1 MSSCSFRSGEPP
13 VVRLL
18 GNKDTVN
25 KMRDLRMK
33 AEDYEVVKVIGR
45 GAFGEVQLVRHKS
58 SRRVYAMK
66 LLSKFEMIKR
76 SDSAFF
82 WEERD
87 IMAFANS
94 PWVVQLFYAFQDDRY
109 LYMVMEYM
117 PGGDLVNLMSNYD
130 VPEKWA
136 RFYTAEVV
144 LALDA
149 IHSMGFIHRDVKPD
163 NMLLDK
169 AGHLKLADF
178 GTCMK
183 MNKEGMVRCDTAV
196 GTPDYI
202 SPEVLKSQG
211 GDGYY
216 GRECD
221 WWSVGVFL
229 YEMLVGDT
237 PFYAD
242 SLVGTYSKIMNHKN
256 SLTFPDDNDIS
267 KEAKNLICAFLTDR
281 EVRLGRNG
289 VEEIK
294 RHLFFKNDQW
304 AWETLRDTVAP
315 VVPDLSSDID
325 TSNFDDLEEDKGEEE
340 TFPIPKAFVGNQL
353 PFVGFTYYSNRRY
366 LAASAENSNDN
377 RTGPTVDKSVLENMQ
392 KMIYELEEQLHNEM
406 QLKDEME
413 QKCRS
418 SNIKLDK
425 IMKELD
431 EEGNQR
437 KNLETTVS
445 QIEKE
450 KMVLQHKINEY
461 QRKFEQ
467 ENERRRNVENEV
479 STLKDQMED
488 LKKIS
493 QHSQIS
499 SEKITQLQKQ
509 LEEAND
515 LLRTES
521 DTAARLRKG
530 NTEMSKSLSQLE
542 SLNRELQERCRV
554 LESTKLQVEK
564 DYYQL
569 QAALE
574 SERRDKSHGSEMI
587 GELQVRITTL
597 QEEVKN
603 VKNNLERV
611 EAERKQVQDML
622 NHSEKEKNNLE
633 IDLNYK
639 LKSLQD
645 RLEQEVNEHKV
656 TKARLT
662 DKHQSIEEARSV
674 AMCEMEKKVK
684 EERAAREKAE
694 NRIVQAEKQCSMLDF
709 DLKQSQ
715 QKLEHLLE
723 QKERLEDEVKNL
735 TFKLEQETNKRIMAQ
750 NELKAQAFEADN
762 LKGSE
767 KQLKQEINTLL
778 EAKRLLEFESAQLT
792 KQYRGNECQMRE
804 LQDQLEAE
812 QYFSTLY
819 KTQVKELKEEIDE
832 KNKETQRKMQE
843 LQNEKE
849 TLTTQLDL
857 AETKAES
864 ERLARALLEEQ
875 YFELSQ
881 ESKKAASRHRQEL
894 TDMDSIIRRLEETNN
909 TLTKDVDLITKEKTE
924 INEKFKKQEEEGPG
938 QAREVGPW
946 ESHEFSKAKCKVLH
960 LGWGNLQNQYRLRDE
975 GIKNSPAEKGLE
987 VLVGEELDMSHQC
1000 VLTTWEDSHVLDCI
1014 VGSIR
1019 RSVVSRLGEVILPLS
1034 SILVGPHLESCIQ
1047 LWGHPQRKDVDLLER
1062 VHRRATKIIRGMEH
1076 LSYYKMKKEEEINN
1090 IRMHYEKSINNERTL
1105 KTQAV
1110 NKLAE
1115 IMNRKDFKIDRKKA
1129 NMQDLRKKE
1138 KENRK
1143 LQLELNQEKEKFNQ
1157 MVVKYQKELNEMQA
1171 QLAEESTYRNELQMQ
1186 LDSKESDIEQL
1197 RRKIMDL
1204 QQGMDSTSVAS
1215 LPTDETDGNLSESR
1229 LEGWLSVPNKGNIKR
1244 HGWKKQYVVVSS
1256 KKILFYNDEKD
1267 KDQSNPSM
1275 VLDIDKLFHVRPVT
1289 QGDVYRAETEEIPK
1303 IFQIL
1308 YANEGECRKDLE
1320 VEPVQ
1325 PAEKTNFLNHKGHEF
1340 IPTLYHFPANCEA
1353 CAKPLWHVFKPPAAL
1368 ECRRCH
1374 VKCHRDHLDKKEE
1387 LIAPCKVSYDVT
1399 SARDMLLLASCQDE
1413 QKKWVTHLVKKIP
1426 KTPPSTFVR
1435 ASPRTMS
1442 TRSSANQSFRKVV
1455 KNTSGKTSIAEL
1467 ALDDGVL
1474 PCKQALPILSNG
1486 YRLQH
1491 VLEDISV
1498 HFIRGLTHLSLQLV
1512 ESSLPPVNA
1521 EICSFSFPLQASIFL
1536 LKAIGMGM
1544 TLLMMGSAD
1553 ALPEEPI
1560 ARPVF
1565 VEDMTEEQLASAM
1578 ELPCGLTNLG
1588 NTCYMNATVQCIRS
1602 VPEVKEALKRYGGA
1616 LRASG
1621 EMASAQ
1627 YITAALRDLF
1637 DSMDK
1642 TSSSIPPII
1651 LLQFLHMAFPQFAE
1665 KGDQGQYLQQDANE
1679 CWVQM
1684 MRVLQQKLEGIESD
1698 TVMERLQE
1706 EITKLSPTLQ
1716 RNALYI
1722 KSSKISRLPAYLT
1735 IQMVRFFYKEKESVN
1750 AKVLKDVKFP
1760 LMLDVYE
1767 LCTPDLQEKMVSYRS
1782 KFKDLEDKKV
1792 NQQPK
1797 NSSKSDGAQ
1806 KEVKYEPFSFP
1817 DDIGSNN
1824 CGYYD
1829 LQAVLTH
1836 QGRSSSSGHYVSWVK
1851 RKQDEWIK
1859 FDDDKVSIV
1868 TPEDILRLS
1877 GGGDWHIAYVLLYGP
1892 RRIEVV
1898 EDEAE
1903 Q

>member
-1 MSSCSFRSGEPP
+1 MSTGESFESRFEKIDVTLKDPKSE
-13 VVRLL
+13 VNVDCLL
-18 GNKDTVN
+18 DGLDALVYDLDFPALRKNKNIDNFLNRYKDTVN

-256 SLTFPDDNDIS
+256 SLTFPDDSDIS

-366 LAASAENSNDN
+366 LGVPAENSNDN
-377 RTGPTVDKSVLENMQ
+377 RTGSSVDKSVLENMQ
-392 KMIYELEEQLHNEM
+392 KMIYDLEEQLHNEM

-450 KMVLQHKINEY
+450 KVVLQHKINEY

-467 ENERRRNVENEV
+467 ENEKRRNVENEV

-499 SEKITQLQKQ
+499 NEKITQLQKQ

-530 NTEMSKSLSQLE
+530 NTEMSKSLSQVE

-574 SERRDKSHGSEMI
+574 SERRDRSHGSEMI

-603 VKNNLERV
+603 IKNNLERV
-611 EAERKQVQDML
+611 EVERKQAQDML

-674 AMCEMEKKVK
+674 AMCEMEKKIR

-715 QKLEHLLE
+715 QKLEHLLQ

-735 TFKLEQETNKRIMAQ
+735 TLKLEQETNKRIMAQ
-750 NELKAQAFEADN
+750 NELKTQAFEADN

-778 EAKRLLEFESAQLT
+778 EAKRLLEFELAQLA
-792 KQYRGNECQMRE
+792 KQYRGNEGQMRE

-849 TLTTQLDL
+849 ALATQLDL

-864 ERLARALLEEQ
+864 ERLARALAEEQ
-875 YFELSQ
+875 YYELNQ

-894 TDMDSIIRRLEETNN
+894 TDKDIIIRRLEETNN
-909 TLTKDVDLITKEKTE
+909 TLTKDVDLITKENTE
-924 INEKFKKQEEEGPG
+924 ISEKFKKQEE
-938 QAREVGPW
+938 
-946 ESHEFSKAKCKVLH
+946 
-960 LGWGNLQNQYRLRDE
+960 D
-975 GIKNSPAEKGLE
+975 
-987 VLVGEELDMSHQC
+987 
-1000 VLTTWEDSHVLDCI
+1000 
-1014 VGSIR
+1014 
-1019 RSVVSRLGEVILPLS
+1019 
-1034 SILVGPHLESCIQ
+1034 
-1047 LWGHPQRKDVDLLER
+1047 
-1062 VHRRATKIIRGMEH
+1062 
-1076 LSYYKMKKEEEINN
+1076 YKMKKEEEINN
-1090 IRMHYEKSINNERTL
+1090 IRMHYEKNINTERTL

-1435 ASPRTMS
+1435 ASPRTLS

-1455 KNTSGKTSIAEL
+1455 KNTSGKTRQYS
-1467 ALDDGVL
+1467 
-1474 PCKQALPILSNG
+1474 
-1486 YRLQH
+1486 R
-1491 VLEDISV
+1491 
-1498 HFIRGLTHLSLQLV
+1498 T
-1512 ESSLPPVNA
+1512 
-1521 EICSFSFPLQASIFL
+1521 CS
-1536 LKAIGMGM
+1536 
-1544 TLLMMGSAD
+1544 
-1553 ALPEEPI
+1553 
-1560 ARPVF
+1560 R
-1565 VEDMTEEQLASAM
+1565 
-1578 ELPCGLTNLG
+1578 
-1588 NTCYMNATVQCIRS
+1588 
-1602 VPEVKEALKRYGGA
+1602 
-1616 LRASG
+1616 
-1621 EMASAQ
+1621 
-1627 YITAALRDLF
+1627 
-1637 DSMDK
+1637 
-1642 TSSSIPPII
+1642 
-1651 LLQFLHMAFPQFAE
+1651 
-1665 KGDQGQYLQQDANE
+1665 
-1679 CWVQM
+1679 
-1684 MRVLQQKLEGIESD
+1684 
-1698 TVMERLQE
+1698 
-1706 EITKLSPTLQ
+1706 
-1716 RNALYI
+1716 
-1722 KSSKISRLPAYLT
+1722 
-1735 IQMVRFFYKEKESVN
+1735 
-1750 AKVLKDVKFP
+1750 
-1760 LMLDVYE
+1760 
-1767 LCTPDLQEKMVSYRS
+1767 
-1782 KFKDLEDKKV
+1782 
-1792 NQQPK
+1792 
-1797 NSSKSDGAQ
+1797 
-1806 KEVKYEPFSFP
+1806 
-1817 DDIGSNN
+1817 
-1824 CGYYD
+1824 
-1829 LQAVLTH
+1829 
-1836 QGRSSSSGHYVSWVK
+1836 
-1851 RKQDEWIK
+1851 
-1859 FDDDKVSIV
+1859 
-1868 TPEDILRLS
+1868 
-1877 GGGDWHIAYVLLYGP
+1877 
-1892 RRIEVV
+1892 
-1898 EDEAE
+1898 
-1903 Q
+1903 

>member
-1 MSSCSFRSGEPP
+1 MSTGESFESRFEKIDVTLKDPKSE
-13 VVRLL
+13 VNVDCLL
-18 GNKDTVN
+18 DGLDALVYDLDFPALRKNKNIDNFLNRYKDTVN

-366 LAASAENSNDN
+366 LAVSAENSNDN
-377 RTGPTVDKSVLENMQ
+377 RTGSSVDKSMLENMQ
-392 KMIYELEEQLHNEM
+392 RMIYELEEQLHNEM

-437 KNLETTVS
+437 KNLESTVS

-450 KMVLQHKINEY
+450 KMVLQHKLNDY
-461 QRKFEQ
+461 QRKMEQ
-467 ENERRRNVENEV
+467 ENEKRRNAENEV
-479 STLKDQMED
+479 STLKDQVED

-493 QHSQIS
+493 QHSQITN
-499 SEKITQLQKQ
+499 EKITQLQKQ

-530 NTEMSKSLSQLE
+530 NTEMSKSLSQVE

-574 SERRDKSHGSEMI
+574 SERRDRSHGSEMI

-603 VKNNLERV
+603 IKNNLERV
-611 EAERKQVQDML
+611 EAERKQAQDML
-622 NHSEKEKNNLE
+622 NNSEKEKNNLE

-662 DKHQSIEEARSV
+662 DKYQSIEEARSV

-735 TFKLEQETNKRIMAQ
+735 TLQLEQETNKRIMAQ
-750 NELKAQAFEADN
+750 NELKTQAFEADN

-778 EAKRLLEFESAQLT
+778 EAKRLLEFELAQLA
-792 KQYRGNECQMRE
+792 KQYRGNEGQMRE

-819 KTQVKELKEEIDE
+819 KTQVKELKEEIEE

-849 TLTTQLDL
+849 TFTTQLDL

-881 ESKKAASRHRQEL
+881 ESKKAASRHRQEM
-894 TDMDSIIRRLEETNN
+894 TDKDSIIRRLEETNS
-909 TLTKDVDLITKEKTE
+909 TLTKDVDLITKENSE
-924 INEKFKKQEEEGPG
+924 ISEKMKKQEEE
-938 QAREVGPW
+938 
-946 ESHEFSKAKCKVLH
+946 
-960 LGWGNLQNQYRLRDE
+960 
-975 GIKNSPAEKGLE
+975 
-987 VLVGEELDMSHQC
+987 
-1000 VLTTWEDSHVLDCI
+1000 
-1014 VGSIR
+1014 
-1019 RSVVSRLGEVILPLS
+1019 
-1034 SILVGPHLESCIQ
+1034 
-1047 LWGHPQRKDVDLLER
+1047 
-1062 VHRRATKIIRGMEH
+1062 
-1076 LSYYKMKKEEEINN
+1076 YKMKKEEEINN
-1090 IRMHYEKSINNERTL
+1090 IRTHYEKSLNTERTL

-1197 RRKIMDL
+1197 RRKILDL

-1215 LPTDETDGNLSESR
+1215 LPSDETDGNLSESR
-1229 LEGWLSVPNKGNIKR
+1229 LEGWLSIPNKGNIKR

-1325 PAEKTNFLNHKGHEF
+1325 PTEKTNFLNHKGHEF

-1455 KNTSGKTSIAEL
+1455 KNTSGKTS
-1467 ALDDGVL
+1467 
-1474 PCKQALPILSNG
+1474 
-1486 YRLQH
+1486 
-1491 VLEDISV
+1491 
-1498 HFIRGLTHLSLQLV
+1498 
-1512 ESSLPPVNA
+1512 
-1521 EICSFSFPLQASIFL
+1521 
-1536 LKAIGMGM
+1536 
-1544 TLLMMGSAD
+1544 
-1553 ALPEEPI
+1553 
-1560 ARPVF
+1560 
-1565 VEDMTEEQLASAM
+1565 
-1578 ELPCGLTNLG
+1578 
-1588 NTCYMNATVQCIRS
+1588 
-1602 VPEVKEALKRYGGA
+1602 
-1616 LRASG
+1616 
-1621 EMASAQ
+1621 
-1627 YITAALRDLF
+1627 
-1637 DSMDK
+1637 
-1642 TSSSIPPII
+1642 
-1651 LLQFLHMAFPQFAE
+1651 
-1665 KGDQGQYLQQDANE
+1665 
-1679 CWVQM
+1679 
-1684 MRVLQQKLEGIESD
+1684 
-1698 TVMERLQE
+1698 
-1706 EITKLSPTLQ
+1706 
-1716 RNALYI
+1716 
-1722 KSSKISRLPAYLT
+1722 
-1735 IQMVRFFYKEKESVN
+1735 
-1750 AKVLKDVKFP
+1750 
-1760 LMLDVYE
+1760 
-1767 LCTPDLQEKMVSYRS
+1767 
-1782 KFKDLEDKKV
+1782 
-1792 NQQPK
+1792 
-1797 NSSKSDGAQ
+1797 
-1806 KEVKYEPFSFP
+1806 
-1817 DDIGSNN
+1817 
-1824 CGYYD
+1824 
-1829 LQAVLTH
+1829 
-1836 QGRSSSSGHYVSWVK
+1836 
-1851 RKQDEWIK
+1851 
-1859 FDDDKVSIV
+1859 
-1868 TPEDILRLS
+1868 
-1877 GGGDWHIAYVLLYGP
+1877 
-1892 RRIEVV
+1892 
-1898 EDEAE
+1898 
-1903 Q
+1903 

>member
-1 MSSCSFRSGEPP
+1 MSTGESFESRFEKIDVTLKDPKSE
-13 VVRLL
+13 VNVDCLL
-18 GNKDTVN
+18 DGLDALVYDLDFPALRKNKNIDNFLNRYKDTVN

-256 SLTFPDDNDIS
+256 SLTFPDDNEIS

-366 LAASAENSNDN
+366 LAVSAENSNDN
-377 RTGPTVDKSVLENMQ
+377 RTGSSVDKSVLENMQ

-437 KNLETTVS
+437 KNLESTLS

-450 KMVLQHKINEY
+450 KMVLQHKINDY
-461 QRKFEQ
+461 QRKIEQ
-467 ENERRRNVENEV
+467 ENEKRRNVENEV

-493 QHSQIS
+493 QHSQITN
-499 SEKITQLQKQ
+499 EKITQLQKQ

-530 NTEMSKSLSQLE
+530 NTEMSKSLSQVE

-574 SERRDKSHGSEMI
+574 SERRDRSHGSEMI

-611 EAERKQVQDML
+611 EAERKQAQDML

-735 TFKLEQETNKRIMAQ
+735 TLQLEQETNKRIMAQ

-778 EAKRLLEFESAQLT
+778 EAKRLLEFELAQLA
-792 KQYRGNECQMRE
+792 KQYRGNEGQMRE

-881 ESKKAASRHRQEL
+881 ESKKAASRHRQEM
-894 TDMDSIIRRLEETNN
+894 TDKDSIIRRLEETNN
-909 TLTKDVDLITKEKTE
+909 TLTKDVDLITKENSE
-924 INEKFKKQEEEGPG
+924 ISEKIKKQEEE
-938 QAREVGPW
+938 
-946 ESHEFSKAKCKVLH
+946 
-960 LGWGNLQNQYRLRDE
+960 
-975 GIKNSPAEKGLE
+975 
-987 VLVGEELDMSHQC
+987 
-1000 VLTTWEDSHVLDCI
+1000 
-1014 VGSIR
+1014 
-1019 RSVVSRLGEVILPLS
+1019 
-1034 SILVGPHLESCIQ
+1034 
-1047 LWGHPQRKDVDLLER
+1047 
-1062 VHRRATKIIRGMEH
+1062 
-1076 LSYYKMKKEEEINN
+1076 YKMKKEEEINN
-1090 IRMHYEKSINNERTL
+1090 IRMHYEKSLNTERTL

-1197 RRKIMDL
+1197 RRKILDL

-1215 LPTDETDGNLSESR
+1215 LQPDETDGNLSESR
-1229 LEGWLSVPNKGNIKR
+1229 LEGWLSIPNKGNIKR

-1455 KNTSGKTSIAEL
+1455 KNTSGKTS
-1467 ALDDGVL
+1467 
-1474 PCKQALPILSNG
+1474 
-1486 YRLQH
+1486 
-1491 VLEDISV
+1491 
-1498 HFIRGLTHLSLQLV
+1498 
-1512 ESSLPPVNA
+1512 
-1521 EICSFSFPLQASIFL
+1521 
-1536 LKAIGMGM
+1536 
-1544 TLLMMGSAD
+1544 
-1553 ALPEEPI
+1553 
-1560 ARPVF
+1560 
-1565 VEDMTEEQLASAM
+1565 
-1578 ELPCGLTNLG
+1578 
-1588 NTCYMNATVQCIRS
+1588 
-1602 VPEVKEALKRYGGA
+1602 
-1616 LRASG
+1616 
-1621 EMASAQ
+1621 
-1627 YITAALRDLF
+1627 
-1637 DSMDK
+1637 
-1642 TSSSIPPII
+1642 
-1651 LLQFLHMAFPQFAE
+1651 
-1665 KGDQGQYLQQDANE
+1665 
-1679 CWVQM
+1679 
-1684 MRVLQQKLEGIESD
+1684 
-1698 TVMERLQE
+1698 
-1706 EITKLSPTLQ
+1706 
-1716 RNALYI
+1716 
-1722 KSSKISRLPAYLT
+1722 
-1735 IQMVRFFYKEKESVN
+1735 
-1750 AKVLKDVKFP
+1750 
-1760 LMLDVYE
+1760 
-1767 LCTPDLQEKMVSYRS
+1767 
-1782 KFKDLEDKKV
+1782 
-1792 NQQPK
+1792 
-1797 NSSKSDGAQ
+1797 
-1806 KEVKYEPFSFP
+1806 
-1817 DDIGSNN
+1817 
-1824 CGYYD
+1824 
-1829 LQAVLTH
+1829 
-1836 QGRSSSSGHYVSWVK
+1836 
-1851 RKQDEWIK
+1851 
-1859 FDDDKVSIV
+1859 
-1868 TPEDILRLS
+1868 
-1877 GGGDWHIAYVLLYGP
+1877 
-1892 RRIEVV
+1892 
-1898 EDEAE
+1898 
-1903 Q
+1903 

>member
-1 MSSCSFRSGEPP
+1 MSTGESFESRFEKIDVTLKDPKSE
-13 VVRLL
+13 VNVDCLL
-18 GNKDTVN
+18 DGLDALVYDLDFPALRKNKNIDNFLNRYKDTVN

-366 LAASAENSNDN
+366 LAVSAENSNDN
-377 RTGPTVDKSVLENMQ
+377 RTGSSVDKSVLENMQ

-418 SNIKLDK
+418 SIIKLDK

-437 KNLETTVS
+437 KNLESTVS

-450 KMVLQHKINEY
+450 KMVLQHKINDY
-461 QRKFEQ
+461 QRKIEQ
-467 ENERRRNVENEV
+467 ENEKRRNVENEV

-488 LKKIS
+488 LKKIN
-493 QHSQIS
+493 QHSQVS
-499 SEKITQLQKQ
+499 TEKITQLQKQ

-530 NTEMSKSLSQLE
+530 NTEMSKSLSQVE

-574 SERRDKSHGSEMI
+574 SERRDRSHGSEMI
-587 GELQVRITTL
+587 GELQVRITAL

-603 VKNNLERV
+603 IKNNLERV
-611 EAERKQVQDML
+611 EAERKQAQDML

-674 AMCEMEKKVK
+674 AMCEMEKKIK

-715 QKLEHLLE
+715 HKLEHLLE

-735 TFKLEQETNKRIMAQ
+735 TFQLEQETNKRIMAQ

-778 EAKRLLEFESAQLT
+778 EAKRLLEFELAQLA
-792 KQYRGNECQMRE
+792 KQYRGNEGQMRE

-849 TLTTQLDL
+849 TLATHLDL

-881 ESKKAASRHRQEL
+881 ESKKAASRHRQEM
-894 TDMDSIIRRLEETNN
+894 TDKDSIIRRLEETNN
-909 TLTKDVDLITKEKTE
+909 TLTKDVDLITKENSE
-924 INEKFKKQEEEGPG
+924 ISEKIKKQEEE
-938 QAREVGPW
+938 
-946 ESHEFSKAKCKVLH
+946 
-960 LGWGNLQNQYRLRDE
+960 Y
-975 GIKNSPAEKGLE
+975 
-987 VLVGEELDMSHQC
+987 
-1000 VLTTWEDSHVLDCI
+1000 
-1014 VGSIR
+1014 
-1019 RSVVSRLGEVILPLS
+1019 
-1034 SILVGPHLESCIQ
+1034 
-1047 LWGHPQRKDVDLLER
+1047 
-1062 VHRRATKIIRGMEH
+1062 KI
-1076 LSYYKMKKEEEINN
+1076 KKEEEINN
-1090 IRMHYEKSINNERTL
+1090 IRMHYEKSINTERTL

-1157 MVVKYQKELNEMQA
+1157 MVVKYQKEVNEMQA

-1197 RRKIMDL
+1197 RRKILDL

-1215 LPTDETDGNLSESR
+1215 LQPDETDGNLSESR
-1229 LEGWLSVPNKGNIKR
+1229 LEGWLSIPNKGNIKR

-1308 YANEGECRKDLE
+1308 YANEGECRKELE

-1399 SARDMLLLASCQDE
+1399 SARDLLLLASCQDE

-1455 KNTSGKTSIAEL
+1455 KNTSGK
-1467 ALDDGVL
+1467 
-1474 PCKQALPILSNG
+1474 
-1486 YRLQH
+1486 
-1491 VLEDISV
+1491 
-1498 HFIRGLTHLSLQLV
+1498 
-1512 ESSLPPVNA
+1512 
-1521 EICSFSFPLQASIFL
+1521 
-1536 LKAIGMGM
+1536 
-1544 TLLMMGSAD
+1544 
-1553 ALPEEPI
+1553 
-1560 ARPVF
+1560 
-1565 VEDMTEEQLASAM
+1565 
-1578 ELPCGLTNLG
+1578 
-1588 NTCYMNATVQCIRS
+1588 
-1602 VPEVKEALKRYGGA
+1602 
-1616 LRASG
+1616 
-1621 EMASAQ
+1621 
-1627 YITAALRDLF
+1627 
-1637 DSMDK
+1637 
-1642 TSSSIPPII
+1642 
-1651 LLQFLHMAFPQFAE
+1651 
-1665 KGDQGQYLQQDANE
+1665 
-1679 CWVQM
+1679 
-1684 MRVLQQKLEGIESD
+1684 
-1698 TVMERLQE
+1698 
-1706 EITKLSPTLQ
+1706 
-1716 RNALYI
+1716 
-1722 KSSKISRLPAYLT
+1722 
-1735 IQMVRFFYKEKESVN
+1735 
-1750 AKVLKDVKFP
+1750 
-1760 LMLDVYE
+1760 
-1767 LCTPDLQEKMVSYRS
+1767 
-1782 KFKDLEDKKV
+1782 
-1792 NQQPK
+1792 
-1797 NSSKSDGAQ
+1797 NS
-1806 KEVKYEPFSFP
+1806 
-1817 DDIGSNN
+1817 
-1824 CGYYD
+1824 
-1829 LQAVLTH
+1829 
-1836 QGRSSSSGHYVSWVK
+1836 
-1851 RKQDEWIK
+1851 
-1859 FDDDKVSIV
+1859 
-1868 TPEDILRLS
+1868 
-1877 GGGDWHIAYVLLYGP
+1877 
-1892 RRIEVV
+1892 
-1898 EDEAE
+1898 
-1903 Q
+1903 

>member
-1 MSSCSFRSGEPP
+1 MSTGESFESRFEKIDVTLKDPKSE
-13 VVRLL
+13 VNVDCLL
-18 GNKDTVN
+18 DGLDALVYDLDFPALRKNKNIDNFLNRYKDTVN

-256 SLTFPDDNDIS
+256 SLTFPDDNEIS

-366 LAASAENSNDN
+366 LAVSAENSNDN
-377 RTGPTVDKSVLENMQ
+377 RTGSSVDKSVLENMQ

-437 KNLETTVS
+437 KNLESTVS

-450 KMVLQHKINEY
+450 KMVLQHKINDY
-461 QRKFEQ
+461 QRKIEQ
-467 ENERRRNVENEV
+467 ENEKRRNVENEV

-493 QHSQIS
+493 QHSQITN
-499 SEKITQLQKQ
+499 EKITQLQKQ

-530 NTEMSKSLSQLE
+530 NTEMSKSLSQVE

-574 SERRDKSHGSEMI
+574 SERRDRSHGSEMI

-597 QEEVKN
+597 QEEVKH

-611 EAERKQVQDML
+611 EVERKQAQDML
-622 NHSEKEKNNLE
+622 NHSEREKNNLE

-735 TFKLEQETNKRIMAQ
+735 TLQLEQETNKRIMAQ

-778 EAKRLLEFESAQLT
+778 EAKRLLEFELAQLA
-792 KQYRGNECQMRE
+792 KQYRGNEGQMRE

-881 ESKKAASRHRQEL
+881 ESKKAASRHRQEM
-894 TDMDSIIRRLEETNN
+894 TDKDSIIRRLEETNN
-909 TLTKDVDLITKEKTE
+909 TLTKDVDLITKENSE
-924 INEKFKKQEEEGPG
+924 ISEKIKKQEEE
-938 QAREVGPW
+938 
-946 ESHEFSKAKCKVLH
+946 
-960 LGWGNLQNQYRLRDE
+960 
-975 GIKNSPAEKGLE
+975 
-987 VLVGEELDMSHQC
+987 
-1000 VLTTWEDSHVLDCI
+1000 
-1014 VGSIR
+1014 
-1019 RSVVSRLGEVILPLS
+1019 
-1034 SILVGPHLESCIQ
+1034 
-1047 LWGHPQRKDVDLLER
+1047 
-1062 VHRRATKIIRGMEH
+1062 
-1076 LSYYKMKKEEEINN
+1076 YKMKKEEEINN
-1090 IRMHYEKSINNERTL
+1090 IRMHYEKSINTERTL

-1197 RRKIMDL
+1197 RRKILDL

-1215 LPTDETDGNLSESR
+1215 LQPDETDGNLSESR
-1229 LEGWLSVPNKGNIKR
+1229 LEGWLSIPNKGNIKR

-1455 KNTSGKTSIAEL
+1455 KNTSGKTS
-1467 ALDDGVL
+1467 
-1474 PCKQALPILSNG
+1474 
-1486 YRLQH
+1486 
-1491 VLEDISV
+1491 
-1498 HFIRGLTHLSLQLV
+1498 
-1512 ESSLPPVNA
+1512 
-1521 EICSFSFPLQASIFL
+1521 
-1536 LKAIGMGM
+1536 
-1544 TLLMMGSAD
+1544 
-1553 ALPEEPI
+1553 
-1560 ARPVF
+1560 
-1565 VEDMTEEQLASAM
+1565 
-1578 ELPCGLTNLG
+1578 
-1588 NTCYMNATVQCIRS
+1588 
-1602 VPEVKEALKRYGGA
+1602 
-1616 LRASG
+1616 
-1621 EMASAQ
+1621 
-1627 YITAALRDLF
+1627 
-1637 DSMDK
+1637 
-1642 TSSSIPPII
+1642 
-1651 LLQFLHMAFPQFAE
+1651 
-1665 KGDQGQYLQQDANE
+1665 
-1679 CWVQM
+1679 
-1684 MRVLQQKLEGIESD
+1684 
-1698 TVMERLQE
+1698 
-1706 EITKLSPTLQ
+1706 
-1716 RNALYI
+1716 
-1722 KSSKISRLPAYLT
+1722 
-1735 IQMVRFFYKEKESVN
+1735 
-1750 AKVLKDVKFP
+1750 
-1760 LMLDVYE
+1760 
-1767 LCTPDLQEKMVSYRS
+1767 
-1782 KFKDLEDKKV
+1782 
-1792 NQQPK
+1792 
-1797 NSSKSDGAQ
+1797 
-1806 KEVKYEPFSFP
+1806 
-1817 DDIGSNN
+1817 
-1824 CGYYD
+1824 
-1829 LQAVLTH
+1829 
-1836 QGRSSSSGHYVSWVK
+1836 
-1851 RKQDEWIK
+1851 
-1859 FDDDKVSIV
+1859 
-1868 TPEDILRLS
+1868 
-1877 GGGDWHIAYVLLYGP
+1877 
-1892 RRIEVV
+1892 
-1898 EDEAE
+1898 
-1903 Q
+1903 